1 MHLAGIIVLVR
12 VCAAG
17 DAELKAWAKVQRPF
31 LADDGSG
38 LPLLCFRC
46 ARLAAVCGSYL

>member
-1 MHLAGIIVLVR
+1 MLMFATNEWHTLWVLVC
-12 VCAAG
+12 VPAG
-17 DAELKAWAKVQRPF
+17 DAELKAWVKVQRPF

-46 ARLAAVCGSYL
+46 ECGGI